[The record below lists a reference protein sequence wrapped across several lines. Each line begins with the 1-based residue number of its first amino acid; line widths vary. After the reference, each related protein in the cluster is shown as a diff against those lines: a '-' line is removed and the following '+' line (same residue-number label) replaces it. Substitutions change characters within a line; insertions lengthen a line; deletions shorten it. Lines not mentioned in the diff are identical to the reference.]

1 MPFAALGAVS
11 GAENLDSSLPAPK
24 SLDFVFGNGSSNPRA
39 FTVYQELCQVHCLH
53 HLIFS
58 YYPEN
63 RYYFPVYM
71 REMML
76 AELELKFKPNLA
88 DFHVPSVTLCHLL

>member
-1 MPFAALGAVS
+1 MEAQI
-11 GAENLDSSLPAPK
+11 
-24 SLDFVFGNGSSNPRA
+24 
-39 FTVYQELCQVHCLH
+39 QELSLYIKNCAKCIACIISSFLTIQKID
-53 HLIFS
+53 IFS
-58 YYPEN
+58 L
-63 RYYFPVYM
+63 VYM